1 MLNTVV
7 FLVDMA
13 MQLIVFLVNYK
24 GHPFMQSIREN
35 KMLFYGLV
43 VSCCFYLVLA
53 MEIIPP
59 FNRYMQLVAFPSWK
73 VRLRCSRDAYLKF
86 LFNVLVVCDLGY
98 CWLVGRC
105 LQWLEKKVNEKRE
118 KTQ

>member
-1 MLNTVV
+1 MITRRGAEELLPDGEFKPNVLNTVV

-59 FNRYMQLVAFPSWK
+59 FNRYMQLVAFPSRK
-73 VRLRCSRDAYLKF
+73 VRLCCSRDA
-86 LFNVLVVCDLGY
+86 
-98 CWLVGRC
+98 
-105 LQWLEKKVNEKRE
+105 
-118 KTQ
+118 

>member
-1 MLNTVV
+1 MEGDHSQGRGGAAPDGEFKPNVLNTVV

-24 GHPFMQSIREN
+24 GHPFMQSIKEN

-73 VRLRCSRDAYLKF
+73 VQLRCSRDA
-86 LFNVLVVCDLGY
+86 
-98 CWLVGRC
+98 
-105 LQWLEKKVNEKRE
+105 
-118 KTQ
+118 